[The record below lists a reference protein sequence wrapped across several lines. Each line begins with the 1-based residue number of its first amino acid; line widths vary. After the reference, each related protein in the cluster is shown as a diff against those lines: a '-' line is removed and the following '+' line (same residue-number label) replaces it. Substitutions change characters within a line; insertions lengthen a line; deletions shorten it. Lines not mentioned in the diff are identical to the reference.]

1 MFDRVVLGI
10 DPGVA
15 RLGIAAVARG
25 RDGRARVLAAGTLR
39 TPAGI
44 PAGERLRRVHA
55 AVGEAIREH
64 GAESVA
70 VERLMWGRN
79 TSSAMDVAR
88 ASGVVLLAA
97 AEAGVPV
104 EEYPPLAVK
113 MAVTGV
119 GNASKEQVRRALRM
133 LVARDAEVPEDP
145 DAADAL
151 AVGVCHLT
159 QSPLRRM
166 AREAGA

>member
-15 RLGIAAVARG
+15 RVGIAAVARG
-25 RDGRARVLAAGTLR
+25 RDGRARVLAAETFR
-39 TPAGI
+39 TPAGL
-44 PAGERLRRVHA
+44 PTAERLRRVHA
-55 AVGEAIREH
+55 AVAEAIRAH
-64 GAESVA
+64 RAESLA

-88 ASGVVLLAA
+88 ASGVVILAA
-97 AEAGVPV
+97 AQAGIPV

-119 GNASKEQVRRALRM
+119 GNAPKDQVRRALRM
-133 LVARDAEVPEDP
+133 MVARDADVPEDP

-151 AVGVCHLT
+151 AVGVCHLS
-159 QSPLRRM
+159 QSPLRRLV
-166 AREAGA
+166 REAGR